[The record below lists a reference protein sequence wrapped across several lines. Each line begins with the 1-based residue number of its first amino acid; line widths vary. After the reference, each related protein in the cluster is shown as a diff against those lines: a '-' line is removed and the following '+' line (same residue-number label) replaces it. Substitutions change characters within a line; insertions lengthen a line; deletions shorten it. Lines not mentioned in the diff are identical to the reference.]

1 MNGTNAI
8 INPRAVAIQLLR
20 LRTARQLAEVYYRAE
35 LAIRYAEASVSVA
48 ASLTEILASDPGRL
62 RLEVWA
68 LGGAT
73 DVVVGHNGDLVA
85 TGAGVI
91 LSGTMFFFE
100 NWLEDIDSQTLA
112 LFGLAS
118 AATTVLVRTWTLM
131 Q

>member
-1 MNGTNAI
+1 MLMPN
-8 INPRAVAIQLLR
+8 AVAIRLMR
-20 LRTARQLAEVYYRAE
+20 LRSARQLAEVYYRAE
-35 LAIRYAEASVSVA
+35 LSIRYAEASVAVA

-62 RLEVWA
+62 RLEVWS

-91 LSGTMFFFE
+91 LSGTMSFE
-100 NWLEDIDSQTLA
+100 EHWLDDIDSQTLS

-118 AATTVLVRTWTLM
+118 AATHVFVRTWTLM